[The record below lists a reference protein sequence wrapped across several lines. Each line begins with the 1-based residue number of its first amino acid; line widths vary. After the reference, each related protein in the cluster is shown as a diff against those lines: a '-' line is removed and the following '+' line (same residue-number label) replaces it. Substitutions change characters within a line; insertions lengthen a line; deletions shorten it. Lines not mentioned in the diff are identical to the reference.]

1 MTYQFDPR
9 EFYAALIENIS
20 VDDIKQVAK
29 IMLSYVGEENAVT
42 LKALTIRIFGEFTT
56 NTERKTRLILEEL
69 VTKYHFPIGAYSG
82 KSGRWLCKNK
92 DEIELVVADLESR
105 RNATANRIRALN
117 MAVVPAPIPTF
128 DHSRQN
134 TLFQ

>member
-1 MTYQFDPR
+1 MTYQFNPR

-20 VDDIKQVAK
+20 VDDVKQVAK

-42 LKALTIRIFGEFTT
+42 LKALAIRIFGEFTT

-69 VTKYHFPIGAYSG
+69 VTKYRFPIGAYSG

-92 DEIELVVADLESR
+92 EEIDLVVADLESR

-128 DHSRQN
+128 DHPRQN
-134 TLFQ
+134 NLWQ